1 MKKGAPKEQICHSV
15 FTLSSNAF
23 CWFSWDSCSQ
33 TKLCCS
39 FSCWSLAFLI
49 WNCSSSFAAL
59 SLSIWKMQNKLV
71 NAFTGAAYPHRR
83 PGRLPGTGK
92 ATTHFFI
99 FAEMVLAPQ
108 WKHKCT
114 QIWWLLNGWGKWCL
128 LMNNTEST
136 IFFSG
141 SLGKPCSQV
150 VDKYFPLH
158 HFSLNISIKASNS
171 GSWRSKSP
179 SFFCICSI
187 CWLIHA
193 INCEGCY
200 TWGSTRNK
208 EHWNIEHLT
217 CVSDKRLPDHREGL
231 EGRIHRLTHNTAGIP
246 STEVNLK
253 DLTPNS
259 TNT

>member
-1 MKKGAPKEQICHSV
+1 MEKDAPKEQICHSV

-49 WNCSSSFAAL
+49 WNCSSSLAAL

-71 NAFTGAAYPHRR
+71 NAFTGDAYPHRR

-92 ATTHFFI
+92 ATTHFFF

-128 LMNNTEST
+128 LMNNTDS
-136 IFFSG
+136 IIFFFSG

-150 VDKYFPLH
+150 VDKYFNACLPFGRLRKR
-158 HFSLNISIKASNS
+158 N
-171 GSWRSKSP
+171 
-179 SFFCICSI
+179 
-187 CWLIHA
+187 
-193 INCEGCY
+193 NCYNHCKWARDSSRLY
-200 TWGSTRNK
+200 RLWGSEATSSEANPA
-208 EHWNIEHLT
+208 LT
-217 CVSDKRLPDHREGL
+217 CLWYFCEQ
-231 EGRIHRLTHNTAGIP
+231 
-246 STEVNLK
+246 NLSL
-253 DLTPNS
+253 D
-259 TNT
+259 TNTRDNSP

>member
-1 MKKGAPKEQICHSV
+1 MIPSILREHPDKWWYQFPGKYILPD
-15 FTLSSNAF
+15 T
-23 CWFSWDSCSQ
+23 SQ
-33 TKLCCS
+33 E
-39 FSCWSLAFLI
+39 SLFEWVRFENL
-49 WNCSSSFAAL
+49 NHL
-59 SLSIWKMQNKLV
+59 TV
-71 NAFTGAAYPHRR
+71 NVSEA
-83 PGRLPGTGK
+83 
-92 ATTHFFI
+92 
-99 FAEMVLAPQ
+99 
-108 WKHKCT
+108 
-114 QIWWLLNGWGKWCL
+114 
-128 LMNNTEST
+128 
-136 IFFSG
+136 
-141 SLGKPCSQV
+141 
-150 VDKYFPLH
+150 PLH